1 MSKRIAVAVSGGVDS
16 FTAAFLLKEKG
27 YEVIALWMYVVDEG
41 PMERSAPF
49 RRAREGARRLGV
61 PFVPVDL
68 RGEFEEAIIR
78 PFLEEYLRGRTPN
91 PCALCNPRIKFGV
104 LWSEARRLGA
114 EGLATGHY
122 VRKEM
127 RGGEYLL
134 LRGVDSKRDQSYFL
148 WGLPRGLLP
157 FAHFPLGGMRKE
169 EVREKAKE
177 AGYPFHDEDESHEI
191 CFIRGDYRKFIEE
204 RVKEPPRPG
213 EIVDKEGRVL
223 GRHRGI
229 HTVTVGQRRGLGI
242 RRGRPLY
249 VLRVEPEG
257 NRIVVG
263 EKEDLFRHRLR
274 VKGVNWLH
282 PNPLRGE
289 MEVEGR
295 IRYQHSPAPC
305 RIMPQGEGLLCDF
318 EEPQQAPTPGQA
330 IAFYQG
336 EVLLGGGW
344 IEEVVE

>member
-1 MSKRIAVAVSGGVDS
+1 MSPRIAVAVSGGVDS
-16 FTAAFLLKEKG
+16 FTAALLLREKG
-27 YEVIALWMYVVDEG
+27 LEVIALWMYVVDEG
-41 PMERSAPF
+41 PMEKTASF
-49 RRAREGARRLGV
+49 QRAREGARRLGV
-61 PFVPVDL
+61 PFVPIDL
-68 RGEFEEAIIR
+68 RGEFEEAIIK
-78 PFLEEYLRGRTPN
+78 PFVEEYLRGRTPN
-91 PCALCNPRIKFGV
+91 PCVLCNPRIKFGV
-104 LWSEARRLGA
+104 LWREARRLGA

-122 VRKEM
+122 ARKEM
-127 RGGEYLL
+127 RGGKYLL
-134 LRGVDSKRDQSYFL
+134 MRGVDPKRDQSYFL

-177 AGYPFHDEDESHEI
+177 AGYPFPDEDESHEI
-191 CFIRGDYRKFIEE
+191 CFIREDYRKFIEN
-204 RVKEPPRPG
+204 RIKDPPPPG
-213 EIVDKEGRVL
+213 PIVDGKGRVL

-249 VLRVEPEG
+249 VLRIEPEG

-263 EKEDLFRHRLR
+263 EKKDLFRRRLL

-282 PNPLRGE
+282 PEPLRGE
-289 MEVEGR
+289 MEVEGK
-295 IRYQHSPAPC
+295 IRYRHSPAPC
-305 RIMPQGEGLLCDF
+305 RIIPQEEGLLCEF